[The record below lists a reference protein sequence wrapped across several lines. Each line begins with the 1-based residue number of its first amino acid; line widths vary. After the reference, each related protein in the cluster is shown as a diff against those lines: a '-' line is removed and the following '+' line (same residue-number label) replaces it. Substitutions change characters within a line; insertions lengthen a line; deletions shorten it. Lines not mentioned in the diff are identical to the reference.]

1 MGLPIW
7 RVPTDDKDKAKAKDT
22 LKQDPT
28 AASRSSIRRMASVRR
43 RDHPLRVP
51 RGSHSQ
57 RLERD
62 GVIARPP
69 PPAPEPVASLA
80 EQDRFNVILRRAAED
95 YFTEAGHRFVFDV
108 DIIGRSE
115 PLPDDFESRNSIVN
129 PFALPFTDDF
139 APAGG
144 HAYAA
149 QRSGRTIRDRF
160 RGSSSSDSPS
170 SRDGIRRPASTTG
183 SSSLDTG
190 HVAERPLPGA
200 AARRGRNWP
209 SLRNIRNGRVMER
222 QSPTHPLRETWRV
235 DQTNSPDP
243 ITNGLGDRQRSP
255 SSLSSPGH
263 DAWET
268 MRTTITPDA
277 SFPTADSSFTS
288 AVASAPFPNSN
299 QESNENSNSS
309 GSSPSTHITVP
320 DEAEPAYDDFIA
332 CDSDTS
338 SDSDSGSDSGSDT
351 EEHGATHSGRTAT
364 AAAAQQLPARDPDQ
378 HSANVHQRSSAAAE
392 YVRNYTERAA
402 RQAEQRWVDG
412 DPATSLGVE
421 PIRRYSSFGLSR
433 TNHGDRADEPSLSAA
448 AADSRPAAPLDA
460 TRAMQLLHARRARRR
475 EDQRREHERQAARSE
490 ARIAALHRQM
500 SRRRAQ
506 SERLTAED
514 HDTRPS
520 RPAGPTGAEARAAA
534 AHALPS
540 TPGSPALGGTGDG
553 NGADVRFRHAAVVQ
567 RVLHE
572 SDAERRTAY
581 LNHRL
586 LRRASRGSAATGT
599 SSEDSAGESGQGSRV
614 LL

>member
-7 RVPTDDKDKAKAKDT
+7 RVPTDDTAKDT

-51 RGSHSQ
+51 RGSHGQ
-57 RLERD
+57 RPERD
-62 GVIARPP
+62 AIIARPP

-80 EQDRFNVILRRAAED
+80 EQDRFNVVLRRAAED

-115 PLPDDFESRNSIVN
+115 PLPDDLESRNSVTT
-129 PFALPFTDDF
+129 PSALPFTDDF

-160 RGSSSSDSPS
+160 RGSSSSDRPS
-170 SRDGIRRPASTTG
+170 SRDGIRRPTSNTG
-183 SSSLDTG
+183 SSHLDAG
-190 HVAERPLPGA
+190 DVAERPLPGA

-209 SLRNIRNGRVMER
+209 SLRNIRNGRAMER

-263 DAWET
+263 DVWET
-268 MRTTITPDA
+268 MLTTITPDA

-288 AVASAPFPNSN
+288 AVAAASFSNSN
-299 QESNENSNSS
+299 QESNDNSNSS

-351 EEHGATHSGRTAT
+351 EEHGATHSGRTAGDVDV
-364 AAAAQQLPARDPDQ
+364 QQLPARDPDQ
-378 HSANVHQRSSAAAE
+378 HSANVHQRSSAAAR

-402 RQAEQRWVDG
+402 RQAEQRWVEG

-421 PIRRYSSFGLSR
+421 PVRRYSSFGLSR
-433 TNHGDRADEPSLSAA
+433 TNHGDRADEPSLSAI
-448 AADSRPAAPLDA
+448 AADSAPAAPLDA

-475 EDQRREHERQAARSE
+475 EDQRRGHEQQAARTE
-490 ARIAALHRQM
+490 AHIAALHRQN

-514 HDTRPS
+514 HHTRPS
-520 RPAGPTGAEARAAA
+520 RPAGPSGAEAARAA

-540 TPGSPALGGTGDG
+540 TPGSPALGGNG
-553 NGADVRFRHAAVVQ
+553 NDAATAVRFRYPDAVQ
-567 RVLHE
+567 RPLHD
-572 SDAERRTAY
+572 SDADRSTAS

-599 SSEDSAGESGQGSRV
+599 SSDDSAGEDVQGSRV
-614 LL
+614 SL